1 MKQKCYDKKIYIFK
15 PNIFLKNLKSELSA
29 LGVKQKK
36 KNDKTFILINAFLNF
51 SLECIFGPY
60 R

>member
-1 MKQKCYDKKIYIFK
+1 MTKIYIFK
-15 PNIFLKNLKSELSA
+15 PNIFLKNLKSESTA
-29 LGVKQKK
+29 LGVEQK